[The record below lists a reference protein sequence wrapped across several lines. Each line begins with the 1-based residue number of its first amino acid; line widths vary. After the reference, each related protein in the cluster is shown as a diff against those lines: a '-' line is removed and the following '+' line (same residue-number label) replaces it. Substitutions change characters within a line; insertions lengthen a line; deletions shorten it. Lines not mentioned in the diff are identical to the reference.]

1 MRSGFGPALLQRL
14 RRVDP
19 TARQIVVA
27 EAELASD
34 VVQNAVNPHNWT
46 QADSLTGLTITA
58 DQAVQLANS
67 GPGIAAQTTGNDTE
81 VPLGAVFSTPTAFFA
96 ARILFEA
103 PNEQGVPINTI
114 TAYLNP
120 QNNGSLPISVT
131 AYKLQLFLLNPL
143 HPGSYAP
150 WGTPLVVPAPT
161 SAGDVTFAFG
171 ANGPPCPG
179 VPHYLEVVIT
189 PLTNTYAVAE
199 NAVWGADS
207 TISSVGLIYFPSW
220 SASGATLNGPI
231 GSTDTIVTVH
241 TPTDIPYLFT
251 GGYLKIDSETI
262 FMPGQPP
269 SVVLSNQLVGLVR
282 GVNFTTAASHADTT
296 PIQVTPGGRGNV
308 VQGVEFTWNP
318 ATQVWGDAPAAGI
331 LPRVTVELGAYSPAT
346 ITFSTNQYD
355 LGASPTEP
363 VQFVVRGDVPNG
375 TTILAEV
382 LDDGGSTWRTVTD
395 GMYTTDPSLGGNVSA
410 RQHYK
415 LRATLTPNTPANT
428 TPILRSLG
436 VREVTVTDLSDV
448 AEIVGGR
455 WAFDPI
461 TLKGEIGEFTL
472 RAIRDGTRDYADL
485 ITALM
490 SQYDLTSLLFRWF
503 WGWYDDPKTLTASS
517 ATRAQWGHVDD
528 LIVDDTSPLGPALE
542 LTLLSPL
549 ALVKQALPRYDP
561 QLRLRPALSYP
572 NTSVPTASLDLV
584 DLDIL
589 QNQLG
594 SALAPRWIG
603 SRLPAATVPVPAAS
617 GGGIIAST
625 AATPSV
631 VHTDAAHGHT
641 GTFTVTITGSS
652 DNTINAT
659 FTATVVDSTHF
670 SVPVTG
676 LGGTGG
682 SWSSPAG
689 SDTTIL
695 VAKTI
700 VSTDTNPAPGR
711 PAVADDAKL
720 ELDAL
725 AFLAGYTNITSQGKL
740 KAVNVFGT
748 QPVQVVFAQGEVLP
762 QSVLPGF
769 RQRVPEFWVPWGWN
783 GTQYPFLSYSVNLA
797 ALTALGNATIDPR
810 PIDDAVAQW
819 IITQTGDAGGVSSL
833 ADAIGTRMVNTVGLG
848 LILWTFRTTYRFPEL
863 EPSDVVAV
871 PTDWFVAHDPI
882 GARAVAGLGYGL
894 GIIQACDSSGQEFA
908 VWIQSYA
915 NLIGYP
921 QAATKVVTPLVTVTV
936 YVAGGNVVVNWVGN
950 PSVASVD
957 IGLRQSATDDNI
969 YVLPGTAVD
978 GQIGTQATAATGGA
992 HYAFVTV
999 TPYTSTGG
1007 AGTQGQTVKAKT
1019 TF

>member
-1 MRSGFGPALLQRL
+1 MRSGFGPGLLQRL

-19 TARQIVVA
+19 TARQIILA

-34 VVQNAVNPHNWT
+34 VVQNSVNPHNWT
-46 QADSLTGLTITA
+46 QADRLTGLTVTA
-58 DQAVQLANS
+58 DQAVQLTNS
-67 GPGIAAQTTGNDTE
+67 GPGTAAQTTGNDTE
-81 VPLGAVFSTPTAFFA
+81 VPLGAVFSVPTPFYA
-96 ARILFEA
+96 ARIFFEA

-120 QNNGSLPISVT
+120 QNNGSLPIAVT
-131 AYKLQLFLLNPL
+131 TYKLQLYLLNPL

-150 WGTPLVVPAPT
+150 WGTPLYVDAPT

-179 VPHYLEVVIT
+179 PPHYLYVLIT
-189 PLTNTYAVAE
+189 PLTNSYAVAE

-231 GSTDTIVTVH
+231 GSTDTTIAVH
-241 TPTDIPYLFT
+241 TPFDIPYLAA
-251 GGYLKIDSETI
+251 GGYIKIDSETI
-262 FMPGQPP
+262 YVPP
-269 SVVLSNQLVGLVR
+269 QTTGPAAGNLLGCSR
-282 GVNFTTAASHADTT
+282 GANFTTAASHADTT
-296 PIQVTPGGRGNV
+296 PVQITPSGRGNV
-308 VQGVEFTWNP
+308 VQGVEFTYIGGWS
-318 ATQVWGDAPAAGI
+318 DAPAAGI
-331 LPRVTVELGAYSPAT
+331 LPRVTVEIGAYSAAT

-355 LGASPTEP
+355 LGASPTAP
-363 VQFVVRGDVPNG
+363 VQFVVTGDVPND

-395 GMYTTDPSLGGNVSA
+395 GMYTTDPSLGGHVSA

-415 LRATLTPNTPANT
+415 LRATLTPNSPANT

-436 VREVTVTDLSDV
+436 VREVTTTDLSDV
-448 AEIVGGR
+448 AELVGGR
-455 WAFDPI
+455 WAFDPP

-472 RAIRDGTRDYADL
+472 RGIRDGDRDYADL
-485 ITALM
+485 ITTLL
-490 SQYDLTSLLFRWF
+490 SSYDLTSLTLRLY
-503 WGWYDDPKTLTASS
+503 WGWYDDPARLTASS

-528 LIVDDTSPLGPALE
+528 FVIDDTNPLGPALE

-549 ALVKQALPRYDP
+549 ALLKQALPRYDP
-561 QLRLRPALSYP
+561 QTRQRPALSYP
-572 NTSVPTASLDLV
+572 NTSVTTASVDLV
-584 DLDIL
+584 DVDLL

-594 SALAPRWIG
+594 SVLASRWIG
-603 SRLPAATVPVPAAS
+603 PRLPAATVPVPAAS

-682 SWSSPAG
+682 TWSSPPG
-689 SDTTIL
+689 TDTTIL

-725 AFLAGYTNITSQGKL
+725 AFLAGYTNLTSQGKL
-740 KAVNVFGT
+740 KAVNCFPTAGV
-748 QPVQVVFAQGEVLP
+748 VQVLSQGEILP
-762 QSVLPGF
+762 TSVLPGF

-783 GTQYPFLSYSVNLA
+783 GTNYPFLSYSVNAA
-797 ALTALGNATIDPR
+797 ALTALGNGTIDPR
-810 PIDDAVAQW
+810 PLDDAVAQW

-833 ADAIGTRMVNTVGLG
+833 ADAIGTRIVNTLGTG

-863 EPSDVVAV
+863 EPGDLVAV

-882 GARAVAGLGYGL
+882 AARELAGLGYGI
-894 GIIQACDSSGQEFA
+894 GVIQACDVTGQEFA
-908 VWIQSYA
+908 VWIQTYA
-915 NLIGYP
+915 NILAYP
-921 QAATKVVTPLVTVTV
+921 QGATKVGVPVLLTV
-936 YVAGGNVVVNWVGN
+936 NVVPSGTNLLVQWAGN
-950 PSVASVD
+950 ASVASVGISIIQTPTPSFYPD
-957 IGLRQSATDDNI
+957 PYPAM
-969 YVLPGTAVD
+969 GTAYD
-978 GQIGTQATAATGGA
+978 GLQGVQAIAKTGGDS
-992 HYAFVTV
+992 YAQVCVVPFTEAGG
-999 TPYTSTGG
+999 TGV
-1007 AGTQGQTVKAKT
+1007 AGQPIFLQT